1 MLQACKNHS
10 EHVAFKQCCRCKSY
24 IYICTACIHR
34 AHHHQFC
41 GNVCASLFFVKQSFS
56 HLNLR
61 SIIKPGKFGFSERMF
76 LYSLMSFNLIFLIYQ
91 TVRLSTLSNEL
102 TSYRIQSEAAA
113 VRDTKNVQERPF
125 SENRIFPAA
134 IDSLLKK
141 TVISGSVSLSGKAHD
156 NSVIVLYVN
165 EKLTATEVPEKGSF
179 TFDNVNLNP
188 GQNFL
193 QFRAFEHNK
202 TITDFAEM
210 TIEYRIPEISSR
222 TLNVSRG
229 DPAYT
234 AMSLTFDG
242 GSLANNAHEVLDILQ
257 QKGVTTTM
265 FLTGEFIR
273 KNPDVAQRIVSD
285 GHEVGNHMLSHRH
298 LTSYAHNSRHETL
311 PDLTFEL
318 FKNELTRTDSLF
330 QEVTGMPMKK
340 FWRAPFGEINQE
352 ILVWAASMGYRHI
365 SWTHSGSSGMTMD
378 SHDWVNNKESELYKS
393 ADEIRDAL
401 FQFEAI
407 DENGLNGAIVLM
419 HLGSTRNTENLY
431 KSLPDIIDGFR
442 EKGYMLE
449 PVSELVSQ

>member
-1 MLQACKNHS
+1 MPQVCKNHS
-10 EHVAFKQCCRCKSY
+10 EHVAFKRCYRCKSY
-24 IYICTACIHR
+24 ICTTCIHR

-41 GNVCASLFFVKQSFS
+41 GSICASLFFVKQSIS
-56 HLNLR
+56 HFNLR
-61 SIIKPGKFGFSERMF
+61 NITIPGKFGFSERMF
-76 LYSLMSFNLIFLIYQ
+76 LYSLISINLMFLIYL

-102 TSYRIQSEAAA
+102 TSYRIQTELAAT
-113 VRDTKNVQERPF
+113 VKDKKNMQERLF
-125 SENRIFPAA
+125 FENRIFPAA
-134 IDSLLKK
+134 IDSLQKK
-141 TVISGSVSLSGKAHD
+141 TVISGSISLSGKAHY

-165 EKLTATEVPEKGSF
+165 EKLTATKIPEKGSF
-179 TFDNVNLNP
+179 IFDNVNLNP
-188 GQNFL
+188 GQNL
-193 QFRAFEHNK
+193 LRFRAFDHNK

-210 TIEYRIPEISSR
+210 TIEYRIPDISSR

-229 DPAYT
+229 DPDST

-242 GSLANNAHEVLDILQ
+242 GSLANNAHEILDILQ

-265 FLTGEFIR
+265 FLTGEFVR

-285 GHEVGNHMLSHRH
+285 GHEVGNHTLSHRH

-311 PDLTFEL
+311 PDLTFEQ

-330 QEVTGMPMKK
+330 QEVTGIPMKK
-340 FWRAPFGEINQE
+340 LWRAPFGEINQE
-352 ILVWAASMGYRHI
+352 ILVWAASLGYRHI
-365 SWTHSGSSGMTMD
+365 SWTHSGSSRMTMD
-378 SHDWVNNKESELYKS
+378 SHDWVSDKDSELYKS

-401 FQFEAI
+401 FQFEAV
-407 DENGLNGAIVLM
+407 DQNGSNGAIVLM

-442 EKGYMLE
+442 EKGYTLE

>member
-1 MLQACKNHS
+1 MPQVCKNHS
-10 EHVAFKQCCRCKSY
+10 EHVAFKRCYRCKS
-24 IYICTACIHR
+24 YICTACIHR

-41 GNVCASLFFVKQSFS
+41 GSFCASLFFVRQSFS

-61 SIIKPGKFGFSERMF
+61 NIIKSGKFDFSERMI
-76 LYSLMSFNLIFLIYQ
+76 LYSLMGINLMFLIYL
-91 TVRLSTLSNEL
+91 TARLSTLSNEL
-102 TSYRIQSEAAA
+102 ANYRNQTESLAS
-113 VRDTKNVQERPF
+113 VKDTKYMQERLL
-125 SENRIFPAA
+125 SENRIFPAT

-141 TVISGSVSLSGKAHD
+141 TTISESISLSGKANN

-179 TFDNVNLNP
+179 TFGNVNLNP

-193 QFRAFEHNK
+193 RFRALEHNK

-222 TLNVSRG
+222 MLNVSRG

-242 GSLANNAHEVLDILQ
+242 GSLANNAHEILDILQ
-257 QKGVTTTM
+257 QKGVTATM

-273 KNPDVAQRIVSD
+273 KNPDVAQRIVSE
-285 GHEVGNHMLSHRH
+285 GHEVGNHMLTHRH

-318 FKNELTRTDSLF
+318 FKNELTHTDSLF
-330 QEVTGMPMKK
+330 QEVTGMHMKK

-352 ILVWAASMGYRHI
+352 ILVWAASLGYRHI

-378 SHDWVNNKESELYKS
+378 SHDWVSDEESELYKS

-401 FQFEAI
+401 FQFEST
-407 DENGLNGAIVLM
+407 DQNGSNGAIVLM

-431 KSLPDIIDGFR
+431 ESLPDIIDGFR
-442 EKGYMLE
+442 NKGYTLE
-449 PVSELVSQ
+449 PVSDLISQ